1 MNKILEALS
10 GLLPKDQLTEVNA
23 AVESYLAEAEKNI
36 EAQANAKLE
45 EAYAELSAE
54 LAQAE
59 KVAEQGYMEAYQ
71 MICDLRNRIETMKE
85 EFEATLEEEYESAY
99 QLILNERAKNS
110 NIEVEMYDE
119 YDSKFSDMKEF
130 VVDKLDEFLQFKGAE
145 IYEQAKRDVLNDP
158 RYAEHKVALDKIVEI
173 ASGYLSQEEMAFA
186 TSSKLE
192 EASKK
197 IDQLE
202 ATVKMMEARN
212 IKLSKD
218 NTKLNEQ
225 VRHAAELI
233 TEARTTDRTE
243 RVRNS
248 KRVSG
253 RGHGALDEDTKILS
267 EYHNTE
273 RRRRDDDDEDN
284 LMEGV
289 DLDMRTLRVL
299 SGVDKTSR

>member
-23 AVESYLAEAEKNI
+23 AVEQYLAEAEKDI
-36 EAQANAKLE
+36 QTKAEANLA
-45 EAYAELSAE
+45 EAYEELSAE

-59 KVAEQGYMEAYQ
+59 KVAEHGYMEAYQ
-71 MICDLRNRIETMKE
+71 MICDLRNRIDTMKE
-85 EFEATLEEEYESAY
+85 EFEATIEEEYESAY
-99 QLILNERAKNS
+99 QLILTERAKNS

-119 YDSKFSDMKEF
+119 YDSKFVDMKEF

-158 RYAEHKVALDKIVEI
+158 RYAEYKVALDKIVEVTTN
-173 ASGYLSQEEMAFA
+173 YLSEEDMAFA
-186 TSSKLE
+186 TTTKLDE
-192 EASKK
+192 SCRK

-225 VRHAAELI
+225 VRHAADLI

-248 KRVSG
+248 KRVTG

-273 RRRRDDDDEDN
+273 RRRRDDDDEDD
-284 LMEGV
+284 LIEGV
-289 DLDMRTLRVL
+289 NLDMRTLRVL
-299 SGVDKTSR
+299 SGVDKTR